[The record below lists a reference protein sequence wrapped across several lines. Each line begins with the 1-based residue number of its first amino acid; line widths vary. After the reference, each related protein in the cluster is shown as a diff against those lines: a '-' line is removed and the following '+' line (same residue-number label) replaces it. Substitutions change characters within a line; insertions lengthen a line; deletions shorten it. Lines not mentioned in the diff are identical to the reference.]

1 MILHKNL
8 LLWIAILLGTSLH
21 AQYKI
26 KGKILDENKLPISQA
41 LVKSVATGEQTLT
54 DEKGGYLLSLSDEH
68 PSLQVSKE
76 GYAPL
81 EFPVVLQ
88 NNENRVTYVETILR
102 RGAEETLDGIVEL
115 QPVVISDNPSL
126 VANSVGLAKVKL
138 DKIAGGTN
146 LADLRNLNIQRSQT
160 LKDALQREPGIII
173 QDFFGG
179 NDQPRLN
186 IRGSGIQ
193 SNPQSRG
200 VALSQDGIPINFADG
215 SYIIGVLEPQVSNL
229 VEVYRGAN
237 ALEYGG
243 ATLGGAMNFVTK
255 NGYNASPLSVKM
267 EAGSFNY
274 FNSTISSGFSA
285 GRNDL
290 FVASSYNHSDGYRTY
305 NSSKRFNALLNVG
318 RKFTDKFEARL
329 YASFTDL
336 YFDIPGPLTRKQME
350 TDRKQINKAPK
361 MTFPYAFGPNVL
373 RDKPNR
379 SSKIARFGTKLA
391 YQINAHNQILAT
403 LYYQYADDAF
413 TYPIANGVRQD
424 FNNDYG
430 VRLSYTNT
438 TEKNDF
444 TLGLQ
449 YSQGLMH
456 QSRYHNNR
464 GSFGALFAK
473 QDLTANHA
481 VAYLSDTYKI
491 TPSLLA
497 NVSVQGSYDTR
508 KVEDKFTGAKRPF
521 LFVAPNGLQARA
533 LPNPN
538 VTTPVTGDFTYNAIN
553 PKVGLIYKLNDRA
566 QVFANFSRSYEPP
579 TFLEIVRLTGSAIP
593 NPNRPPVPDPNRPP
607 VLYSNSSSNV
617 NSGPTTITISDLK
630 AQQASTV
637 ELGTKG
643 NLGQAFIWN
652 VSAYHSWVKDEIFTI
667 ADGSVGVGGNTV
679 NTPYATIHRGVE
691 AGLQSTF
698 LTHVFSA
705 KEDAF
710 TLSVNYNYSDFF
722 FDGGALKGNQIAG
735 IPTHYLFTALT
746 YKHPIGIFAEVNLES
761 LPIKTPIDHKNTLY
775 QDPYSLV
782 GARLGYKKGQWTF
795 FLQGNNLADKV
806 YASSYLVQAE
816 VTPPP
821 ARLNPAPTPDDKT
834 NFIPGVGR
842 NIIGGLSYTW

>member
-26 KGKILDENKLPISQA
+26 KGKILDENKLPIAQA

-102 RGAEETLDGIVEL
+102 RGSEETLDGIVEL

-361 MTFPYAFGPNVL
+361 QTFPYAFGPNVL

-508 KVEDKFTGAKRPF
+508 KVEDKFSGANRPF

-538 VTTPVTGDFTYNAIN
+538 AFTPVSGDFTYNAIN

-579 TFLEIVRLTGSAIP
+579 TFLEIVRLTGSATP
-593 NPNRPPVPDPNRPP
+593 NQRNPRQIDYVN
-607 VLYSNSSSNV
+607 SSNV

-679 NTPYATIHRGVE
+679 NTPYATIHRGLE

-705 KEDAF
+705 KEDSF
-710 TLSVNYNYSDFF
+710 TLLVNYNYSDFF
-722 FDGGALKGNQIAG
+722 FDGGELKGNQIAG
-735 IPTHYLFTALT
+735 IPTHYLFGALT

-761 LPIKTPIDHKNTLY
+761 LPVKTPIDHKNTLY

-816 VTPPP
+816 VTAPPM
-821 ARLNPAPTPDDKT
+821 RLNPAATPDDKT

-842 NIIGGLSYTW
+842 NIIGGLSFTW

>member
-26 KGKILDENKLPISQA
+26 KGKILDENKLPIAQA

-229 VEVYRGAN
+229 VEIYRGAN

-361 MTFPYAFGPNVL
+361 LTFPYAFGPNVL

-413 TYPIANGVRQD
+413 TYPIGIGVRQD

-508 KVEDKFTGAKRPF
+508 KVEDKFSGTNRPL
-521 LFVAPNGLQARA
+521 LFVAPNGLQTRSF
-533 LPNPN
+533 PNPN
-538 VTTPVTGDFTYNAIN
+538 AFTPVSGDFTYNAIN

-579 TFLEIVRLTGSAIP
+579 TFLEIVNLTGSA
-593 NPNRPPVPDPNRPP
+593 NA
-607 VLYSNSSSNV
+607 

-667 ADGSVGVGGNTV
+667 PDSNVGIGGNAV

-705 KEDAF
+705 KEDTF

-761 LPIKTPIDHKNTLY
+761 LPVKTPIDHKNTLY

-806 YASSYLVQAE
+806 YASSYIIQAE
-816 VTPPP
+816 VTPPSP
-821 ARLNPAPTPDDKT
+821 PVRLNPAPTTDDKT
-834 NFIPGVGR
+834 IFIPGVGR

>member
-1 MILHKNL
+1 MFLHKNL
-8 LLWIAILLGTSLH
+8 LLFIAFLLGVSLH

-26 KGKILDENKLPISQA
+26 KGKILDENKLPIAQA
-41 LVKSVATGEQTLT
+41 MVKSVSTGESTLT
-54 DEKGGYLLSLSDEH
+54 DDKGNYTLSTSDEH

-81 EFPVVLQ
+81 EFPVILQ

-102 RGAEETLDGIVEL
+102 RGAEETLSDIVEL

-138 DKIAGGTN
+138 DKVAGGTN

-229 VEVYRGAN
+229 VEIYRGAN
-237 ALEYGG
+237 ALEHGG

-274 FNSTISSGFSA
+274 FNSTISSGFSS
-285 GRNDL
+285 GRN
-290 FVASSYNHSDGYRTY
+290 RTY

-336 YFDIPGPLTRKQME
+336 YFDIPGPLTRYQME
-350 TDRKQINKAPK
+350 TNNKQINKAPK
-361 MTFPYAFGPNVL
+361 TTFPYAFGPNVL

-391 YQINAHNQILAT
+391 YQINANNLILAT

-413 TYPIANGVRQD
+413 MYPIANGVRQD

-456 QSRYHNNR
+456 QSRFHNDR
-464 GSFGALFAK
+464 GNFGALFAK

-481 VAYLSDTYKI
+481 IAYISDTYKI

-508 KVEDKFTGAKRPF
+508 KIEDKFTGAKRPF
-521 LFVAPNGLQARA
+521 LFVAPSGLQARA

-538 VTTPVTGDFTYNAIN
+538 AATPLTGDFSYNAIN
-553 PKVGLIYKLNDRA
+553 PKVGVIYKFTDRA

-579 TFLEIVRLTGSAIP
+579 TFLEIVRLTGSATP
-593 NPNRPPVPDPNRPP
+593 NPNRPPVPP
-607 VLYSNSSSNV
+607 VVYNSSSNV

-630 AQQASTV
+630 AQKASTV

-643 NLGQAFIWN
+643 NIGQAFIWN

-679 NTPYATIHRGVE
+679 NTPYATIHRGLE

-705 KEDAF
+705 KEDSF

-722 FDGGALKGNQIAG
+722 FDGGELKGNQIAG
-735 IPTHYLFTALT
+735 IPTHYLFGALT

-761 LPIKTPIDHKNTLY
+761 LPVKTSIDHKNTLY

-816 VTPPP
+816 VTAPPM
-821 ARLNPAPTPDDKT
+821 RLTPAPKADVKT

>member
-8 LLWIAILLGTSLH
+8 LLFVAIFFGLSLQ
-21 AQYKI
+21 AQQYKI
-26 KGKILDENKLPISQA
+26 KGKILDEKKEPLSEV
-41 LVKSVATGEQTLT
+41 LVRTLSSGRQVLT
-54 DEKGGYLLSLSDEH
+54 DSKGEYTLLVEEEH
-68 PSLQVSKE
+68 PTLQVSRE
-76 GYAPL
+76 GYTPL

-88 NNENRVTYVETILR
+88 DNENRVTYVETTLH
-102 RGAEETLDGIVEL
+102 RGVEETLSGVVEL
-115 QPVVISDNPSL
+115 QPVTISDNPSL
-126 VANSVGLAKVKL
+126 VANSVGLTKAKL
-138 DKIAGGTN
+138 DKVAGGTN

-229 VEVYRGAN
+229 VEIYRGAN

-274 FNSTISSGFSA
+274 FNSTISSGFSS
-285 GRNDL
+285 GKSDL

-305 NSSKRFNALLNVG
+305 NSSKRFNALLNAG
-318 RKFTDKFEARL
+318 HKFSDKFEARL

-336 YFDIPGPLTRKQME
+336 YFDIPGPLTRHQME
-350 TDRKQINKAPK
+350 SDNKQINKAPK
-361 MTFPYAFGPNVL
+361 TTFPYAFGPNVL

-391 YQINAHNQILAT
+391 YQINANNLILAT

-413 TYPIANGVRQD
+413 IYPIANGIRQD

-444 TLGLQ
+444 TIGLQ

-456 QSRYHNNR
+456 QSRFHNDR

-473 QDLTANHA
+473 QDLTARHA
-481 VAYLSDTYKI
+481 IAYVSDTYKI
-491 TPSLLA
+491 TPNFLA

-508 KVEDKFTGAKRPF
+508 KVEDKFVGARRPF
-521 LFVAPNGLQARA
+521 FFVAPNGLQARA

-538 VTTPVTGDFTYNAIN
+538 AATPVIGDFSYNAIN
-553 PKVGLIYKLNDRA
+553 PKVGLIYKLNERS

-579 TFLEIVRLTGSAIP
+579 TFLEIVRLTGSATP
-593 NPNRPPVPDPNRPP
+593 NPNRPPVPP
-607 VLYSNSSSNV
+607 VVYSNSSNV

-630 AQQASTV
+630 AQKASTAEV
-637 ELGTKG
+637 GTKG
-643 NLGQAFIWN
+643 NIGQVLLWN
-652 VSAYHSWVKDEIFTI
+652 VSAYQSWVKDEIFTI

-705 KEDAF
+705 AEDSF
-710 TLSVNYNYSDFF
+710 TLSINYNYSDFYF
-722 FDGGALKGNQIAG
+722 NGGELKGNQIAG
-735 IPTHYLFTALT
+735 IPTHYLFGALT
-746 YKHPIGIFAEVNLES
+746 YKHPSGVFAEVNLES
-761 LPIKTPIDHKNTLY
+761 LPQKTPIDHKNTLY

-795 FLQGNNLADKV
+795 FVQGNNLADKV

-816 VTPPP
+816 VTAPPM
-821 ARLNPAPTPDDKT
+821 RLNPVATPDDKT

-842 NIIGGLSYTW
+842 NIIGGLSFTW

>member
-1 MILHKNL
+1 MFLHKNL
-8 LLWIAILLGTSLH
+8 LLFIAFLLGVSLH

-26 KGKILDENKLPISQA
+26 KGKILDENKLPIAQA
-41 LVKSVATGEQTLT
+41 MVKSVSTGESTLT
-54 DEKGGYLLSLSDEH
+54 DDKGNYTLSTSDEH

-81 EFPVVLQ
+81 EFPVILQ

-102 RGAEETLDGIVEL
+102 RGAEETLSDIVEL

-138 DKIAGGTN
+138 DKVAGGTN

-229 VEVYRGAN
+229 VEIYRGAN
-237 ALEYGG
+237 ALEHGG

-274 FNSTISSGFSA
+274 FNSTISSGFSS

-336 YFDIPGPLTRKQME
+336 YFDIPGPLTRYQME
-350 TDRKQINKAPK
+350 TNNKQINKAPK
-361 MTFPYAFGPNVL
+361 TTFPYAFGPNVL

-379 SSKIARFGTKLA
+379 SSQIARFGTKLA
-391 YQINAHNQILAT
+391 YQINANNLILAT

-413 TYPIANGVRQD
+413 MYPIANGVRQD

-456 QSRYHNNR
+456 QSRFHNDR
-464 GSFGALFAK
+464 GNFGALFAK

-481 VAYLSDTYKI
+481 IAYISDTYKI

-508 KVEDKFTGAKRPF
+508 KIEDKFTGAKRPF
-521 LFVAPNGLQARA
+521 LFVAPSGLQARA

-538 VTTPVTGDFTYNAIN
+538 AATPLTGDFSYNAIN
-553 PKVGLIYKLNDRA
+553 PKVGVIYKFTDRA

-579 TFLEIVRLTGSAIP
+579 TFLEIVRLTGSATP
-593 NPNRPPVPDPNRPP
+593 NPNRPPVPP
-607 VLYSNSSSNV
+607 VVYNSSSNV

-630 AQQASTV
+630 AQKASTV

-643 NLGQAFIWN
+643 NIGQAFIWN

-679 NTPYATIHRGVE
+679 NTPYATIHRGLE

-705 KEDAF
+705 KEDSF

-722 FDGGALKGNQIAG
+722 FDGGELKGNQIAG

>member
-26 KGKILDENKLPISQA
+26 KGKILDENKLPIAQA

-361 MTFPYAFGPNVL
+361 MTLPYAFGPNVL

-413 TYPIANGVRQD
+413 TYPIGIGVRQD

-473 QDLTANHA
+473 QDLIANHA

-508 KVEDKFTGAKRPF
+508 KVEDKFSGTNRPL
-521 LFVAPNGLQARA
+521 LFVAPNGLQTRSF
-533 LPNPN
+533 PNPN
-538 VTTPVTGDFTYNAIN
+538 AFTPVSGDFTYNAIN

-579 TFLEIVRLTGSAIP
+579 TFLEIVNLTGSA
-593 NPNRPPVPDPNRPP
+593 
-607 VLYSNSSSNV
+607 NV

-643 NLGQAFIWN
+643 NFGQAFIWN

-667 ADGSVGVGGNTV
+667 PDSNVGIGGNAV

-705 KEDAF
+705 KEDTF

-761 LPIKTPIDHKNTLY
+761 LPVKTPIDHKNTLY

-806 YASSYLVQAE
+806 YASSYIIQAE
-816 VTPPP
+816 VTRPP

-834 NFIPGVGR
+834 IFIPGVGR

>member
-1 MILHKNL
+1 MIFQRNL
-8 LLWIAILLGTSLH
+8 LFIFTFLCGMSLY
-21 AQYKI
+21 AQTYKI
-26 KGKILDENKLPISQA
+26 KGKVLDENKLPIKEAS
-41 LVKSVATGEQTLT
+41 VKDILTGTSVFT
-54 DEKGGYLLSLSDEH
+54 DKGGNYSLGLQEEY
-68 PSLQVSKE
+68 PTLQVSKE
-76 GYAPL
+76 GYTTI
-81 EFPVVLQ
+81 EFSVVLQ
-88 NNENRVTYVETILR
+88 NNENRVTYVETILKHIQ
-102 RGAEETLDGIVEL
+102 EDISKVVEL
-115 QPVVISDNPSL
+115 QPVIISDNPSL
-126 VANSVGLAKVKL
+126 VANSVGLAKMKL

-146 LADLRNLNIQRSQT
+146 LADLKDLTTQRSQT

-229 VEVYRGAN
+229 VEIYRGAN
-237 ALEYGG
+237 ALEHGG

-274 FNSTISSGFSA
+274 FNSSISSGFSS

-290 FVASSYNHSDGYRTY
+290 FVASSYTHSDGYRTY

-336 YFDIPGPLTRKQME
+336 YFDIPGPLTRYQME
-350 TDRKQINKAPK
+350 TDSKQINKAPK
-361 MTFPYAFGPNVL
+361 QTFPYAFGPNVL

-379 SSKIARFGTKLA
+379 SSKIARFGTKFA
-391 YQINAHNQILAT
+391 YQINDNNFLLAT

-413 TYPIANGVRQD
+413 TYPIANGIRQD

-456 QSRYHNNR
+456 QSRFHNDR
-464 GSFGALFAK
+464 GNFGALFAK

-481 VAYLSDTYKI
+481 IVYVSDTYKI
-491 TPSLLA
+491 TTSFLA
-497 NVSVQGSYDTR
+497 NVSIQGSYDTR
-508 KVEDKFTGAKRPF
+508 KVEDKYTGAKRPF
-521 LFVAPNGLQARA
+521 LFVTPNGLQAHA

-538 VTTPVTGDFTYNAIN
+538 AVTPVTGDFTYNAIN
-553 PKVGLIYKLNDRA
+553 PKVGVIYKLTDRA

-579 TFLEIVRLTGSAIP
+579 TFLEIVRLTGSATP
-593 NPNRPPVPDPNRPP
+593 NPNRPPVPS
-607 VLYSNSSSNV
+607 VVYSNSSNV

-630 AQQASTV
+630 AQKASTA

-643 NLGQAFIWN
+643 NIGQALVWN

-679 NTPYATIHRGVE
+679 NTPYRTIHRGVE
-691 AGLQSTF
+691 AGLKSIF
-698 LTHVFSA
+698 LTNIFSS
-705 KEDAF
+705 KEDSF
-710 TLSVNYNYSDFF
+710 TISVNYNYSDFF
-722 FDGGALKGNQIAG
+722 FDGGELKNNQIAG
-735 IPTHYLFTALT
+735 IPTHYVFGALT

-761 LPIKTPIDHKNTLY
+761 LPVKTPIDHKNTLY

-782 GARLGYKKGQWTF
+782 GARIGYKKGQWTF

-806 YASSYLVQAE
+806 YASSYLIQAE

-821 ARLNPAPTPDDKT
+821 ARLTPKPVPDDKT

-842 NIIGGLSYTW
+842 NIIGGLSFTW

>member
-26 KGKILDENKLPISQA
+26 KGKILDENKLPIAQA

-81 EFPVVLQ
+81 EFPVILQ

-229 VEVYRGAN
+229 VEIYRGAN

-361 MTFPYAFGPNVL
+361 LTFPYAFGPNVL

-413 TYPIANGVRQD
+413 TYPIGIGVRQD

-508 KVEDKFTGAKRPF
+508 KVEDKFSGTNRPL
-521 LFVAPNGLQARA
+521 LFVAPNGLQTRSF
-533 LPNPN
+533 PNPN
-538 VTTPVTGDFTYNAIN
+538 AFTPVSGDFTYNAIN

-579 TFLEIVRLTGSAIP
+579 TFLEIVNLTGSA
-593 NPNRPPVPDPNRPP
+593 NA
-607 VLYSNSSSNV
+607 

-667 ADGSVGVGGNTV
+667 PDSNVGIGGNAV

-705 KEDAF
+705 KEDTF

-761 LPIKTPIDHKNTLY
+761 LPVKTPIDHKNTLY

-806 YASSYLVQAE
+806 YASSYIIQAE
-816 VTPPP
+816 VTPPSP
-821 ARLNPAPTPDDKT
+821 PVRLNPAPTTDDKT
-834 NFIPGVGR
+834 IFIPGVGR

>member
-26 KGKILDENKLPISQA
+26 KGKILDENKLPIAQA

-508 KVEDKFTGAKRPF
+508 KVEDKFSGANRPF
-521 LFVAPNGLQARA
+521 LFVAPNGLQTRSF
-533 LPNPN
+533 PNPN
-538 VTTPVTGDFTYNAIN
+538 AFTPVSGDFTYNAIN

-579 TFLEIVRLTGSAIP
+579 TFLEIVRLTGSATP
-593 NPNRPPVPDPNRPP
+593 NQKRPPVPAIVYGD
-607 VLYSNSSSNV
+607 SSNV

-705 KEDAF
+705 KEDTF

-761 LPIKTPIDHKNTLY
+761 LPVKTPIDHKNTLY
-775 QDPYSLV
+775 QDPYSLL

-821 ARLNPAPTPDDKT
+821 AQLNPAPTPDDKT